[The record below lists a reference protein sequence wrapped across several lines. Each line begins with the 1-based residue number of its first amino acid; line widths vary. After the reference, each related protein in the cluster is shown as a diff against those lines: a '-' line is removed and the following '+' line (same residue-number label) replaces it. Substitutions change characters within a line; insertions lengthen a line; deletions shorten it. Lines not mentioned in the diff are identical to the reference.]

1 MKCENVPMLQSFHIE
16 SSQSGGKHSGRAV
29 LHTESGERIFYLFR
43 CVEAA
48 GIFHSLLGEALL
60 GV

>member
-16 SSQSGGKHSGRAV
+16 SSQSGGKHSGHAV

-43 CVEAA
+43 CAA